1 MTCRIVKQDGKIV
14 AVEGPNGNES
24 AVFSRLAKDY
34 GLVQAYS
41 IYSFAR
47 TKEFADWFGG
57 TWDRL
62 EMVKAKRPKNIA
74 LAKDNV
80 KKILDGTKTTTL
92 RAKALP
98 SGIYQIGSRRF
109 YLTNRGNLTLEEA
122 GGAEA
127 IKKSEDF
134 GRTGPKYQ
142 HTKDFLKGKRKLY
155 VIDIKSVEDEGRGF
169 KLSKDTKK
177 KDQGKA
183 DLSNAYIG
191 FGLPGTSTSR
201 YASDARKAG
210 LPTNDELY
218 DAADKDTIAFV
229 SVNGNNKATPNM
241 IAATTKLA
249 REIIERGGTVI
260 MDSNADATR
269 KWNEFGEKIV
279 QENLGIPTGQT
290 SKGYNYWGSN
300 PEDVEV
306 KPVNKA
312 KAAFQDSIFTDDN
325 GEPKLVETAE
335 GLAWVN
341 LEGEYRLVEN
351 EEFTDYVNA
360 EAIAINSAASHND
373 PELEAEIL
381 DVISGIAI
389 MAMKQDSFEYFLQT
403 GADIST
409 KKGQSKFLDRDSENP
424 MDKGVLAKSVLA
436 LSFRNTNIT
445 EEVLDATIDYFK
457 LYKDSEEDI
466 DAVADQMRNDGFTTI
481 DPIEMEI
488 FFEVYDYWEDVVE
501 TKTGNVT
508 EGYRSMIQKR
518 LAYHSIL
525 MQDGESFIEETEEG
539 PQKIYDR
546 SVFEEDPTT
555 KLSAEAK
562 RALQGIAI
570 ESTFLSIN
578 KPMPISEV
586 HSIISK
592 AAINQNSMAGIINKL
607 TEMGR
612 YNPNIAPIIERL
624 KTLEPREVH
633 AVTSALTLTLKTFT
647 IVKTTKTTK
656 RDREG
661 RNVTRT
667 RVDIFNPNVTNTS
680 SRYRTRYIRNSRRG
694 AEVNDRAIY
703 QIVEDT
709 QELEVIQSKL
719 QEAEEALDKVETISK
734 TRTRTESV
742 PKELS
747 DALGEYLWALGMQFN
762 ESLES
767 TQEALAEYFKTGRR
781 VGKKYLKGMQLFKH
795 FMESDGK
802 YLGRPLLDVVK
813 SGKDIYAKE
822 TATIKKVAAIA
833 HLFDQKDVGSFINA
847 TGSQI
852 WPLNY
857 PTALDEHSLET
868 SQNLNKKELD
878 RLMEDPLFK
887 PSLLDDMY
895 TSRLLLKLKNS
906 KKFREAYVLEYL
918 DAFNNDGAVFDYEG
932 LSELQSLILRLN
944 KYINKGGENTKIA
957 IPVQADRG
965 NLNFISGL
973 RYSTKKADRLEILK
987 GFIVQD
993 YARMAAA
1000 RATIAKAQREK
1011 DTSILA
1017 KGYHYNKIEV
1027 YEDGSFRI
1035 AEEDLGGAFTRPQ
1048 IEKYDQDGNVTFKDV
1063 MVPSTSGK
1071 MDSLD
1076 TMSTVINDYLA
1087 GELDPDIAE
1096 FVEEEIASQAEY
1108 AYALMQNA
1116 AVDIKDQLGKNGI
1129 DLLDKSALNT
1139 ESKVKINPT
1148 SGAFLLNFVFDDVV
1162 GRMEIGK
1169 MLRGGYSF
1177 SKNIED
1183 YYKRMKL
1190 VSTPGVKPSLQG
1202 NSSKDPNSGMPK
1214 TFKQLVILDVDFVN
1228 KDAADATAERMYE
1241 NLGLDPRNK
1250 KNAKAEARRRKTAD
1264 QYKHGT
1270 GIEKGDAQGII
1281 SPSLYRGIMDGFGA
1295 WFEKDEEAYQNHKS
1309 KDPSNPYAGKWVDN
1323 EGVYR
1328 DTYPLKPYNEQF
1340 VEVGDE
1346 RLLVMD
1352 KNSFTVLTYEKAE
1365 GNEAYQRMMRAF
1377 EAGIDVINPVSA
1389 SKGAKIN
1396 PQNIYEGELD
1406 ASNPIVMDS
1415 SKLRFPQMIP
1425 RKDQKKAKFS
1435 IQVRKNA
1442 IANVVEDGEYIVGGR
1457 KISGAQLK
1465 EAMHDV
1471 VSENVED
1478 DSQKLLK
1485 RISLQEL
1492 YDAKPGTQEFADAKL
1507 KYLQAIREVM
1517 LSQRDNKSIGDNYI
1531 KGLDIIA
1538 NGKYDYQFTVP
1549 IAFPAFQDKFQQIFL
1564 STFKKSIFDQYI
1576 KGKDLVQ
1583 VAEVGGYGVD
1593 PVDLQMYDGV
1603 NRAEVRVRRSVLG
1616 LSPDVNIEDVDP
1628 KKLEFML
1635 YRTPNQGKN
1644 STLPVKVVEFLP
1656 ENYAKAIM
1664 VPGGITRQMGSDFD
1678 IDKATIIL
1686 REDVDVSVL
1695 DSPKSMTRKER
1706 DALLYDLVDSIIT
1719 SPLHLIEVLDP
1730 LDSDVLDDMAKSFD
1744 VEEVVDPLNPLVE
1757 ITMEGRNK
1765 TGQTM
1770 TGIYANFLS
1779 GRNVLE
1785 SKTNKLVVR
1794 PGYEVKLKFKNG
1806 EEAILNE
1813 LGTTFDIDGVVTDSN
1828 ISAYL
1833 SVAVDASNN
1842 PIHVAINDNR
1852 HTGFSTG
1859 YMLTVGNAQETTT
1872 PLMAMEYVRK
1882 AVKEHMEDT
1891 SKGFKK
1897 RLRNQISSIQNYY
1910 KGFSEIEEYAAS
1922 IKDEGTLFM
1931 EVEHL
1936 MPDANAKLMSV
1947 EDLESLEKGTAKY
1960 DNEIALI
1967 KRQIT
1972 YLHNLVLFTEVG
1984 TELQELNKL
1993 ITPDTQKNV
2002 NEMSALTAFIE
2013 AETAFFNK
2021 KEPIIVGGKEF
2032 IEADGVYRTSAAFRK
2047 VFQTMLNAAEVTGFI
2062 NNRPAFY
2069 GFKENLKVELGIKTL
2084 NAAQHK
2090 FIDRILFLKMLS
2102 DNGGPLSN
2110 LMSQEVF
2117 EDLFLSRGDN
2127 IATRLE
2133 AIVKRFPKLENNLFI
2148 KILEPHPG
2156 NKDFKSK
2163 VFTIRMSNAYS
2174 TTSSEKTLMSK
2185 DFFNLINS
2193 PEAYVNTEGSKEEML
2208 QIKRFAKQVIAN
2220 QFLTSGFLPGSGSYM
2235 ELMPSEF
2242 FSTRVLSGDPISVS
2256 PVQHFRHLSERTLD
2270 PNYFRDFVQDFIRN
2284 FGLVKQGYSSFV
2296 ATRGKESKKN
2306 RGQITLSLSEVP
2318 QVDGIPAS
2326 YVAAYNRIG
2335 DLNIY
2340 ALQNKFTDSEGV
2352 ERFTYQRMQPLGFE
2366 GRVHEVLSDRPSSS
2380 ESLVPAPGRDNL
2392 IVLQPAYVA
2401 PKVEKLKELDRLSSR
2416 TLPES
2421 VVEPLMKVCKI

>member
-656 RDREG
+656 RDGEG
-661 RNVTRT
+661 RNVTRN

-857 PTALDEHSLET
+857 PTALDEHSIET

-1017 KGYHYNKIEV
+1017 KGYHYNKI
-1027 YEDGSFRI
+1027 
-1035 AEEDLGGAFTRPQ
+1035 
-1048 IEKYDQDGNVTFKDV
+1048 
-1063 MVPSTSGK
+1063 
-1071 MDSLD
+1071 
-1076 TMSTVINDYLA
+1076 
-1087 GELDPDIAE
+1087 
-1096 FVEEEIASQAEY
+1096 
-1108 AYALMQNA
+1108 
-1116 AVDIKDQLGKNGI
+1116 
-1129 DLLDKSALNT
+1129 
-1139 ESKVKINPT
+1139 
-1148 SGAFLLNFVFDDVV
+1148 
-1162 GRMEIGK
+1162 
-1169 MLRGGYSF
+1169 
-1177 SKNIED
+1177 
-1183 YYKRMKL
+1183 
-1190 VSTPGVKPSLQG
+1190 
-1202 NSSKDPNSGMPK
+1202 
-1214 TFKQLVILDVDFVN
+1214 
-1228 KDAADATAERMYE
+1228 
-1241 NLGLDPRNK
+1241 
-1250 KNAKAEARRRKTAD
+1250 
-1264 QYKHGT
+1264 
-1270 GIEKGDAQGII
+1270 
-1281 SPSLYRGIMDGFGA
+1281 
-1295 WFEKDEEAYQNHKS
+1295 
-1309 KDPSNPYAGKWVDN
+1309 
-1323 EGVYR
+1323 
-1328 DTYPLKPYNEQF
+1328 
-1340 VEVGDE
+1340 
-1346 RLLVMD
+1346 
-1352 KNSFTVLTYEKAE
+1352 
-1365 GNEAYQRMMRAF
+1365 
-1377 EAGIDVINPVSA
+1377 
-1389 SKGAKIN
+1389 
-1396 PQNIYEGELD
+1396 
-1406 ASNPIVMDS
+1406 
-1415 SKLRFPQMIP
+1415 
-1425 RKDQKKAKFS
+1425 
-1435 IQVRKNA
+1435 
-1442 IANVVEDGEYIVGGR
+1442 
-1457 KISGAQLK
+1457 
-1465 EAMHDV
+1465 
-1471 VSENVED
+1471 
-1478 DSQKLLK
+1478 
-1485 RISLQEL
+1485 
-1492 YDAKPGTQEFADAKL
+1492 
-1507 KYLQAIREVM
+1507 
-1517 LSQRDNKSIGDNYI
+1517 
-1531 KGLDIIA
+1531 
-1538 NGKYDYQFTVP
+1538 
-1549 IAFPAFQDKFQQIFL
+1549 
-1564 STFKKSIFDQYI
+1564 
-1576 KGKDLVQ
+1576 
-1583 VAEVGGYGVD
+1583 
-1593 PVDLQMYDGV
+1593 
-1603 NRAEVRVRRSVLG
+1603 
-1616 LSPDVNIEDVDP
+1616 
-1628 KKLEFML
+1628 
-1635 YRTPNQGKN
+1635 
-1644 STLPVKVVEFLP
+1644 
-1656 ENYAKAIM
+1656 
-1664 VPGGITRQMGSDFD
+1664 
-1678 IDKATIIL
+1678 
-1686 REDVDVSVL
+1686 
-1695 DSPKSMTRKER
+1695 
-1706 DALLYDLVDSIIT
+1706 
-1719 SPLHLIEVLDP
+1719 
-1730 LDSDVLDDMAKSFD
+1730 
-1744 VEEVVDPLNPLVE
+1744 
-1757 ITMEGRNK
+1757 
-1765 TGQTM
+1765 
-1770 TGIYANFLS
+1770 
-1779 GRNVLE
+1779 
-1785 SKTNKLVVR
+1785 
-1794 PGYEVKLKFKNG
+1794 
-1806 EEAILNE
+1806 
-1813 LGTTFDIDGVVTDSN
+1813 
-1828 ISAYL
+1828 
-1833 SVAVDASNN
+1833 
-1842 PIHVAINDNR
+1842 
-1852 HTGFSTG
+1852 
-1859 YMLTVGNAQETTT
+1859 
-1872 PLMAMEYVRK
+1872 
-1882 AVKEHMEDT
+1882 
-1891 SKGFKK
+1891 
-1897 RLRNQISSIQNYY
+1897 
-1910 KGFSEIEEYAAS
+1910 
-1922 IKDEGTLFM
+1922 
-1931 EVEHL
+1931 
-1936 MPDANAKLMSV
+1936 
-1947 EDLESLEKGTAKY
+1947 
-1960 DNEIALI
+1960 
-1967 KRQIT
+1967 
-1972 YLHNLVLFTEVG
+1972 
-1984 TELQELNKL
+1984 
-1993 ITPDTQKNV
+1993 
-2002 NEMSALTAFIE
+2002 
-2013 AETAFFNK
+2013 
-2021 KEPIIVGGKEF
+2021 
-2032 IEADGVYRTSAAFRK
+2032 
-2047 VFQTMLNAAEVTGFI
+2047 
-2062 NNRPAFY
+2062 
-2069 GFKENLKVELGIKTL
+2069 
-2084 NAAQHK
+2084 
-2090 FIDRILFLKMLS
+2090 
-2102 DNGGPLSN
+2102 
-2110 LMSQEVF
+2110 
-2117 EDLFLSRGDN
+2117 
-2127 IATRLE
+2127 
-2133 AIVKRFPKLENNLFI
+2133 
-2148 KILEPHPG
+2148 
-2156 NKDFKSK
+2156 
-2163 VFTIRMSNAYS
+2163 
-2174 TTSSEKTLMSK
+2174 
-2185 DFFNLINS
+2185 
-2193 PEAYVNTEGSKEEML
+2193 
-2208 QIKRFAKQVIAN
+2208 
-2220 QFLTSGFLPGSGSYM
+2220 
-2235 ELMPSEF
+2235 
-2242 FSTRVLSGDPISVS
+2242 
-2256 PVQHFRHLSERTLD
+2256 
-2270 PNYFRDFVQDFIRN
+2270 
-2284 FGLVKQGYSSFV
+2284 
-2296 ATRGKESKKN
+2296 
-2306 RGQITLSLSEVP
+2306 
-2318 QVDGIPAS
+2318 
-2326 YVAAYNRIG
+2326 
-2335 DLNIY
+2335 
-2340 ALQNKFTDSEGV
+2340 
-2352 ERFTYQRMQPLGFE
+2352 
-2366 GRVHEVLSDRPSSS
+2366 
-2380 ESLVPAPGRDNL
+2380 
-2392 IVLQPAYVA
+2392 
-2401 PKVEKLKELDRLSSR
+2401 
-2416 TLPES
+2416 
-2421 VVEPLMKVCKI
+2421 

>member
-1 MTCRIVKQDGKIV
+1 MTCRIIKQDGKIV

-57 TWDRL
+57 AWDRL

-109 YLTNRGNLTLEEA
+109 YLTNRGNLTVEEA

-134 GRTGPKYQ
+134 GRTGPKFQ

-155 VIDIKSVEDEGRGF
+155 VIDIKPVEDEGRGF
-169 KLSKDTKK
+169 KLSKDIKK

-183 DLSNAYIG
+183 DLSNAFIG
-191 FGLPGTSTSR
+191 FGLPGTSTAR

-210 LPTNDELY
+210 VPTNDELY

-312 KAAFQDSIFTDDN
+312 KAAFQDSIFTDEN

-341 LEGEYRLVEN
+341 LKGEYRLVEN

-360 EAIAINSAASHND
+360 EAIAINNAASHND

-409 KKGQSKFLDRDSENP
+409 KKGQSKFLDRDSKNP
-424 MDKGVLAKSVLA
+424 IDKGVLAKSVLA

-445 EEVLDATIDYFK
+445 EEILDLTLDYFK

-501 TKTGNVT
+501 PKTGNVT

-570 ESTFLSIN
+570 ESTYLSIN

-647 IVKTTKTTK
+647 MVKTTKTTK

-703 QIVEDT
+703 QIIEDS

-802 YLGRPLLDVVK
+802 YLGRPLLNVVK

-833 HLFDQKDVGSFINA
+833 HLFDQKDVSSFITA
-847 TGSQI
+847 AGSQV
-852 WPLNY
+852 WPVNY
-857 PTALDEHSLET
+857 PTTLDEHSLET
-868 SQNLNKKELD
+868 NQSLNKKELD
-878 RLMEDPLFK
+878 RLMEDPFFK
-887 PSLLDDMY
+887 PSVLDDMY

-944 KYINKGGENTKIA
+944 KYINKGGENTKIT
-957 IPVQADRG
+957 IPIQADRG
-965 NLNFISGL
+965 NLNFITGL
-973 RYSTKKADRLEILK
+973 RYSTKKADRLKILE

-1027 YEDGSFRI
+1027 FEDGSFRI
-1035 AEEDLGGAFTRPQ
+1035 AEENLGGAFTRPQ
-1048 IEKYDQDGNVTFKDV
+1048 IEKYDQDGNVTFKDI
-1063 MVPSTSGK
+1063 MVPSKSGK

-1087 GELDPDIAE
+1087 GELDPAVAE

-1129 DLLDKSALNT
+1129 ELLDKAGLNT

-1148 SGAFLLNFVFDDVV
+1148 SGAFFLNFVFDDVV

-1228 KDAADATAERMYE
+1228 KDAADATAERMYK
-1241 NLGLDPRNK
+1241 NLGLDPRNTR
-1250 KNAKAEARRRKTAD
+1250 NPKAEARRRKTAD
-1264 QYKHGT
+1264 QYKHGK
-1270 GIEKGDAQGII
+1270 GIEKSDAQGVI
-1281 SPSLYRGIMDGFGA
+1281 SPFLYRGIMDGFGA

-1352 KNSFTVLTYEKAE
+1352 KNSFTVLTYEKAK

-1406 ASNPIVMDS
+1406 VSNPIVMDS

-1425 RKDQKKAKFS
+1425 RKDQKKSKFS

-1442 IANVVEDGEYIVGGR
+1442 IANVVEDGEYVVGGR
-1457 KISGAQLK
+1457 TISGAQLK
-1465 EAMHDV
+1465 EAMHNV

-1478 DSQKLLK
+1478 DTQKILK
-1485 RISLQEL
+1485 RLSLQKL
-1492 YDAKPGTQEFADAKL
+1492 YDAEPGTQEFADAKL
-1507 KYLQAIREVM
+1507 EYLQAVREIM
-1517 LSQRDNKSIGDNYI
+1517 LSQRENKSIGNNYI
-1531 KGLDIIA
+1531 KGLDIKA

-1549 IAFPAFQDKFQQIFL
+1549 IAFPVFQAKFEQIFL

-1603 NRAEVRVRRSVLG
+1603 NRAEVRIRRSALG

-1730 LDSDVLDDMAKSFD
+1730 LDSNTLKKMAESFD

-1770 TGIYANFLS
+1770 TGIYANFIS

-1785 SKTNKLVVR
+1785 AKTNKLVVR
-1794 PGYEVKLKFKNG
+1794 PGYEVKLKLKNG
-1806 EEAILNE
+1806 EEVILNE

-1828 ISAYL
+1828 ISSYL
-1833 SVAVDASNN
+1833 SVAVDASND

-1852 HTGFSTG
+1852 HTAFSTG
-1859 YMLTVGNAQETTT
+1859 YMLTVGNAQESTT

-1882 AVKEHMEDT
+1882 AVKAHMEDT

-1897 RLRNQISSIQNYY
+1897 RLRNQILSIQNYY
-1910 KGFSEIEEYAAS
+1910 KGFSEIEEYVTS
-1922 IKDEGTLFM
+1922 IKDEGTLFI
-1931 EVEHL
+1931 EVEYL
-1936 MPDANAKLMSV
+1936 MDDANAKLMSV
-1947 EDLESLEKGTAKY
+1947 EDLESLEKDTAEY

-2021 KEPIIVGGKEF
+2021 KDPIIVGGKEF

-2047 VFQTMLNAAEVTGFI
+2047 VFQTMLNAAEVAGFI

-2084 NAAQHK
+2084 SAAQHK

-2156 NKDFKSK
+2156 NKDFKSR

-2174 TTSSEKTLMSK
+2174 TTSSEKTLISK

-2242 FSTRVLSGDPISVS
+2242 FSTRVLSGNPISVS

-2284 FGLVKQGYSSFV
+2284 FGLVRQGYSTFV

-2306 RGQITLSLSEVP
+2306 RGQITLALSEVP

-2340 ALQNKFTDSEGV
+2340 VLQNTFTDSEGV

>member
-1 MTCRIVKQDGKIV
+1 MTCRIIKQDGKIV

-134 GRTGPKYQ
+134 SKTGPKYQ

-155 VIDIKSVEDEGRGF
+155 VIDIKPAKDEGRGF
-169 KLSKDTKK
+169 NLSKDTKK

-191 FGLPGTSTSR
+191 FGLTGTSTAR

-249 REIIERGGTVI
+249 REIIERGGIVI

-312 KAAFQDSIFTDDN
+312 KAAFQDSIFTDEN

-360 EAIAINSAASHND
+360 EAIAINRAASHND

-409 KKGQSKFLDRDSENP
+409 KKGQSKFLDRNSKDP

-466 DAVADQMRNDGFTTI
+466 DAVTDQMRNDGFTTI

-525 MQDGESFIEETEEG
+525 MKDGESFIEETEEG

-570 ESTFLSIN
+570 ESTYLSIN

-586 HSIISK
+586 HSIVSK

-656 RDREG
+656 KNREG

-703 QIVEDT
+703 QIVEDS

-734 TRTRTESV
+734 TRNRTESV
-742 PKELS
+742 PEELS

-833 HLFDQKDVGSFINA
+833 HLFDQKDVSSFITA
-847 TGSQI
+847 TGSQV
-852 WPLNY
+852 WPVNY
-857 PTALDEHSLET
+857 PTTLDEHSLET
-868 SQNLNKKELD
+868 SQGLNKKELD
-878 RLMEDPLFK
+878 RLMKDPLFK

-906 KKFREAYVLEYL
+906 KKFKEAYVLEYL

-944 KYINKGGENTKIA
+944 KYINKGGENTKIT
-957 IPVQADRG
+957 IPIQADRG

-1035 AEEDLGGAFTRPQ
+1035 AEENLGGAFTRPQ

-1063 MVPSTSGK
+1063 MVPSKSGK

-1087 GELDPDIAE
+1087 GELKPAIAE
-1096 FVEEEIASQAEY
+1096 FVEEEIANQAEY

-1116 AVDIKDQLGKNGI
+1116 AVDIKDKLGKNGI
-1129 DLLDKSALNT
+1129 ELLDKALNT

-1148 SGAFLLNFVFDDVV
+1148 SGAFFLNFVFDDVV
-1162 GRMEIGK
+1162 GRMEIAK

-1228 KDAADATAERMYE
+1228 KDAADATAERMYK
-1241 NLGLDPRNK
+1241 NLGLDPRNTE
-1250 KNAKAEARRRKTAD
+1250 NPKAEARRRKTAD
-1264 QYKHGT
+1264 QYKHGKD
-1270 GIEKGDAQGII
+1270 IEKGDAQGII

-1295 WFEKDEEAYQNHKS
+1295 WFEKDEEAYQNHES

-1340 VEVGDE
+1340 VEVGNE
-1346 RLLVMD
+1346 RLLIMD

-1365 GNEAYQRMMRAF
+1365 ENEAYQRMMRAF
-1377 EAGIDVINPVSA
+1377 EAGIHVINPVSA

-1425 RKDQKKAKFS
+1425 RKDQKKAKLS

-1442 IANVVEDGEYIVGGR
+1442 IANVVEDGVYIVGGR
-1457 KISGAQLK
+1457 TISGAQLK
-1465 EAMHDV
+1465 EAMHNV

-1485 RISLQEL
+1485 KLSLQKL
-1492 YDAKPGTQEFADAKL
+1492 YDAKPGTQEFGDAKL
-1507 KYLQAIREVM
+1507 EYLQAVREVM
-1517 LSQRDNKSIGDNYI
+1517 LSQRENKSIGDNYI

-1583 VAEVGGYGVD
+1583 VAEIGGYGVD

-1695 DSPKSMTRKER
+1695 DSTKSMTREER

-1730 LDSDVLDDMAKSFD
+1730 LDSDTLDDMAKSFD
-1744 VEEVVDPLNPLVE
+1744 VQEVVDPLNPLVE

-1794 PGYEVKLKFKNG
+1794 PGYEVKLKLKSG
-1806 EEAILNE
+1806 EEVILNE

-1859 YMLTVGNAQETTT
+1859 YMLTVGNAQESTT

-1882 AVKEHMEDT
+1882 AVKEHMEDS

-1910 KGFSEIEEYAAS
+1910 KGYTEIEEYAAS
-1922 IKDEGTLFM
+1922 IKGEGTLFI

-1936 MPDANAKLMSV
+1936 MSDANAKLMSA
-1947 EDLESLEKGTAKY
+1947 EDLESLEEGTSEY

-1972 YLHNLVLFTEVG
+1972 YLHNLILFTEVG

-1993 ITPDTQKNV
+1993 ITPDTQKNL

-2013 AETAFFNK
+2013 AETAFFSK
-2021 KEPIIVGGKEF
+2021 KEPIIVGGREF

-2069 GFKENLKVELGIKTL
+2069 GFKENLKVELGIKSL

-2110 LMSQEVF
+2110 LMSEEVF
-2117 EDLFLSRGDN
+2117 KDLFLSRGNN

-2156 NKDFKSK
+2156 NKDFKSR

-2174 TTSSEKTLMSK
+2174 TTSSEKTLISK

-2193 PEAYVNTEGSKEEML
+2193 PEAYVNTENSKEEML

-2220 QFLTSGFLPGSGSYM
+2220 QFLTSGFLPGAGSYM

-2242 FSTRVLSGDPISVS
+2242 FSTRVLSGNPISVS

-2284 FGLVKQGYSSFV
+2284 FGLIKQGYSSFV

-2306 RGQITLSLSEVP
+2306 RGQITLALSEVP

-2340 ALQNKFTDSEGV
+2340 VLQNKFTDSEGV
-2352 ERFTYQRMQPLGFE
+2352 ERFIYQRMQPLGVE
-2366 GRVHEVLSDRPSSS
+2366 GRVHEVLSNRSSSS
-2380 ESLVPAPGRDNL
+2380 ESLIPVPGRNNL